1 MREEREPQEVGK
13 LELKNIE
20 GDKSFTNIR
29 RENIDKLKDWTLKG
43 GYNFERGY
51 SLCIGTGLLSSIKQL
66 FKVQV
71 FLSLLSSYF
80 EYGPLKIYS

>member
-1 MREEREPQEVGK
+1 M
-13 LELKNIE
+13 
-20 GDKSFTNIR
+20 
-29 RENIDKLKDWTLKG
+29 LKG

-51 SLCIGTGLLSSIKQL
+51 SLCIGTGLLLSIKQL

-71 FLSLLSSYF
+71 FLSLLSSYS